1 MGRVRPKME
10 KGECM
15 KLSQIGKIALPL
27 ALAGTLV
34 AGVPLEALACTQ
46 VWIPDA
52 YTADQGVWYFG
63 RSEDYSSRYFKI
75 FGVEQAHPKGFL
87 YYSAE
92 NGVDS
97 SFKWNAEKPTYRYTF
112 VRDNHKEWSNQPN
125 AYSEAGIN
133 EKGVSCSA
141 TLTTAYNDQA
151 KAADPSVKSGIGE
164 YDYASVILGQSAT
177 AREGVELI
185 GRIIDE
191 KGSCGRDQLIIS
203 DNKESWL
210 FCVLS
215 GHQWVAYQLPEDGVS
230 VNPNMSNL
238 RVDLDIRPTS
248 ENDPTPVVGKNIL
261 CSKDI
266 IKMPKEARAGS
277 FLVLNENGTIN
288 VPETYGKAD
297 SGNSRYIQ
305 GRHFFDAM
313 NGLDYEAADGAVTK
327 LTKPTQFFK
336 PGRSNYTVK
345 DGLNFFAYRGEG
357 TDVDSNVTS
366 VTAIGSQRTTETNFF
381 EIRRGMDPEIATIQ
395 WEGLAPGEFNVEIPT
410 YSALLTSVNH
420 RYGDVYMDDAHEG
433 QKNKGVDAALQAGS
447 WDQYLPYV
455 MMDLNTLG
463 DANRAKV
470 APGLRAYLDAVQN
483 DLIAQHKQVDAT
495 MQKTPKAER
504 QALANKAADVAAE
517 QTWAKCEKVLQE
529 VRAYLKGDQA
539 KPFQASDYNAATK
552 GLVTPLAYAS
562 SVIPATP
569 DKPVTPAATSIAKAK
584 VSTAKSKY
592 TYTGKALKP
601 KVTVKVAGKTL
612 KANTDYTMSY
622 KANKNVGKATITVT
636 GKGSYTGKVTK
647 TFKIVPKK
655 TGVSK
660 LVKGKKSFTV
670 KWKKQKAQA
679 TGYQIRFSTKKSMKS
694 AKVKTVKSAKTT
706 SLKVSKLKGNKKY
719 YVQMRTYKKV
729 KVGGKTTTYYSDWSK
744 AKAVKTRK

>member
-1 MGRVRPKME
+1 ME

-15 KLSQIGKIALPL
+15 KLSHIGKIALPL

-63 RSEDYSSRYFKI
+63 RSEDFSQRYFKI

-92 NGVDS
+92 NGLS
-97 SFKWNAEKPTYRYTF
+97 NSFKWNAEKPTYRYTF
-112 VRDNHKEWSNQPN
+112 VRDNNKEWSNQPN

-141 TLTTAYNDQA
+141 TLTTSYNDSV
-151 KAADPSVKSGIGE
+151 KAADPSVPSGIGE
-164 YDYASVILGQSAT
+164 YDYGSVILGQSAT
-177 AREGVELI
+177 AREGVELL
-185 GRIIDE
+185 GRIID
-191 KGSCGRDQLIIS
+191 KQGSCGRDQLIIS
-203 DNKESWL
+203 DNQESWL

-238 RVDLDIRPTS
+238 RVDLDIKATS
-248 ENDPTPVVGKNIL
+248 ASDPTPVTGKGIL

-266 IKMPKEARAGS
+266 IKMPQQAEAGS
-277 FLVLNENGTIN
+277 FLVTNEDGTIN
-288 VPETYGKAD
+288 VPETYGVDDNHSRAKQP
-297 SGNSRYIQ
+297 RYIQ
-305 GRHFFDAM
+305 ARQFFKATA
-313 NGLDYEAADGAVTK
+313 GLDYAVADGAVTK
-327 LTKPTQFFK
+327 LNEPTQFFK
-336 PGRSNYTVK
+336 PARTGLTVK
-345 DGLNFFAYRGEG
+345 DGFDLLAYRGEG
-357 TDVDSNVTS
+357 TEVDANVFGGS
-366 VTAIGSQRTTETNFF
+366 AIGSQSTTETNFF
-381 EIRRGMDPEIATIQ
+381 EIRRGLDPEIATIQ

-433 QKNKGVDAALQAGS
+433 QKGKGEEAARQAGS

-463 DANRAKV
+463 SAHREKV
-470 APGLRAYLDAVQN
+470 APGLRAYIDAVQN
-483 DLIAQHKQVDAT
+483 DLIAQHRQVDAL

-504 QALANKAADVAAE
+504 QALANKAADVVAE
-517 QTWAKCEKVLQE
+517 QVWAKCEKVLQE
-529 VRAYLKGDQA
+529 VRAYLNGDQS
-539 KPFQASDYNAATK
+539 KPFQASDYNALNGTVA
-552 GLVTPLAYAS
+552 TPLAYFSAVNS
-562 SVIPATP
+562 PATP
-569 DKPVTPAATSIAKAK
+569 DKPATPAATSIAKAK
-584 VSTAKSKY
+584 VATAKSSY
-592 TYTGKALKP
+592 TYSGKALKP
-601 KVTVKVAGKTL
+601 KVTVRLGGKTL
-612 KANTDYTMSY
+612 KAGTDYTVSY
-622 KANKNVGKATITVT
+622 KANKNVGRATITVT
-636 GKGSYTGKVTK
+636 GKGAYSGKVTK
-647 TFKIVPKK
+647 AFKIVPKK
-655 TGVSK
+655 TGVAK

-679 TGYQIRFSTKKSMKS
+679 TGYQVRFSTKKSMKS
-694 AKVKTVKSAKTT
+694 AKVKTVKSAKKT
-706 SLKVSKLKGNKKY
+706 SLKVSKLKGSKKY
-719 YVQMRTYKKV
+719 YVQIRTYKKV
-729 KVGGKTTTYYSDWSK
+729 KVGGKTTTYYSGWSK